1 MRITILD
8 GNMNQAKSYYSIFMD
23 DLVLLLKK
31 DHSVDYYPIDKMEL
45 QYCSGCW
52 SCWWKTPGECSQKD
66 GAEQIFRSYIN
77 SDFIIFASPLMVG
90 FISSALKKIVDRL
103 IVLLHPY
110 IQMKFGE
117 SHHNK
122 RYDRYPEFGL
132 ILQKE
137 EDTDEE
143 DIEITNDIYDRFAL
157 NFHTNRRYTRFIENT
172 NSKEILNETC
182 NI

>member
-1 MRITILD
+1 
-8 GNMNQAKSYYSIFMD
+8 MNHAESDYSILIH
-23 DLVLLLKK
+23 DLALQLKK
-31 DHSVDYYPIDKMEL
+31 NHSVDYYPIDNMEL

-66 GAEQIFRSYIN
+66 GADQIFRSYIN
-77 SDFIIFASPLMVG
+77 SDFIILASPLMAG
-90 FISSALKKIVDRL
+90 FTSSALKKIVDRL

-110 IQMKFGE
+110 IQMKLGE

-137 EDTDEE
+137 ADTDEE
-143 DIEITNDIYDRFAL
+143 DIRITDDIYDRLAL
-157 NFHTNRRYTRFIENT
+157 NFHTRRRYTRFIENT

>member
-1 MRITILD
+1 MKITILD
-8 GNMNQAKSYYSIFMD
+8 GNMNQAKSDYSIFID
-23 DLVLLLKK
+23 DLVLQLKK
-31 DHSVDYYPIDKMEL
+31 HHSVDYYPIDKMEL

-77 SDFIIFASPLMVG
+77 SDFIIFTSPLIAG
-90 FISSALKKIVDRL
+90 FTSSALKKIVDRL

-110 IQMKFGE
+110 IQMKMGE

-137 EDTDEE
+137 EYTDEE
-143 DIEITNDIYDRFAL
+143 DIKITNDIYDRLAL
-157 NFHTNRRYTRFIENT
+157 NFHTTRRYTRIIGNT
-172 NSKEILNETC
+172 NLKEIVNETC